1 MVAVDDFE
9 DVDLDYAGYEWDQR
23 QAAGEDQ
30 GGGHS
35 TWIWRKPPVTKGA
48 PGFVDYLYEHRR
60 NRSLE
65 EWHRLWEEYHGCP
78 RGYDPLD
85 WGGLV
90 LFIVVSAVFI
100 LIAVVAVA
108 S

>member
-1 MVAVDDFE
+1 MGDFE

-23 QAAGEDQ
+23 QAAGKDQ

-65 EWHRLWEEYHGCP
+65 EWHRIWEEYHGFP
-78 RGYDPLD
+78 YGYQPMD
-85 WGGLV
+85 WGGLGC
-90 LFIVVSAVFI
+90 FI
-100 LIAVVAVA
+100 LGILFLMAVTIIVIA
-108 S
+108 